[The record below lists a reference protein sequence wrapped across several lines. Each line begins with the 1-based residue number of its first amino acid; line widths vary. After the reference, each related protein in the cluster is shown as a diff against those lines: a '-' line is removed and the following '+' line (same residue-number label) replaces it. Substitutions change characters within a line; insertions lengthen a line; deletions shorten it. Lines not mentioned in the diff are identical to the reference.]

1 MTPKNEYKH
10 PVKQQATGARSTVLV
25 VDDDASVRESLHSL
39 LRSVGYDVEL
49 FQTVE
54 DLLDHRDDLAEAAC
68 LVLDVRLP
76 GQSGLELQR
85 TLMKAGIALPIV
97 FITGHGDV
105 PMSVAAMKAGATE
118 FLTKP
123 LRDQDL
129 LDAVARGA
137 EQTRARQAET
147 AALSELRQRFETL
160 SPREREVMA
169 LVCSGKMNK
178 QIAAE
183 LQISEITVKV
193 HRGRVMRKMQADSLP
208 ELVRL
213 ADRLAANGATV

>member
-1 MTPKNEYKH
+1 MIEE
-10 PVKQQATGARSTVLV
+10 ATSAGCTVFV

-39 LRSVGYDVEL
+39 LRSVGYGVKL
-49 FQTVE
+49 FQSVQ
-54 DLLDHRDDLAEAAC
+54 DLLDHGGGLAEAAC

-97 FITGHGDV
+97 FVTGHGDV
-105 PMSVAAMKAGATE
+105 PISVAAMKAGATE

-137 EQTRARQAET
+137 EQTQARQAET
-147 AALSELRQRFETL
+147 AALSALRQRFETL
-160 SPREREVMA
+160 SRREREVMG
-169 LVCSGKMNK
+169 LVCSGLLNK

-183 LQISEITVKV
+183 LQLSEITVKV
-193 HRGRVMRKMQADSLP
+193 HRGKVMRKMQAQSLP
-208 ELVRL
+208 ELVRF
-213 ADRLAANGATV
+213 ADRLATAPKA

>member
-1 MTPKNEYKH
+1 MIEE
-10 PVKQQATGARSTVLV
+10 ATSTGCTVFV

-39 LRSVGYDVEL
+39 LRSVGYGVKL
-49 FQTVE
+49 FQSVQ
-54 DLLDHRDDLAEAAC
+54 DLLDHGGGLAEAAC

-85 TLMKAGIALPIV
+85 TLTNAGIALPIV

-105 PMSVAAMKAGATE
+105 PMSVTAMKAGAIE

-123 LRDQDL
+123 FRDQDL
-129 LDAVARGA
+129 LDAVARGV
-137 EQTRARQAET
+137 EQTQALWAET

-183 LQISEITVKV
+183 LQLSEITVKV

>member
-1 MTPKNEYKH
+1 VIEETTTA
-10 PVKQQATGARSTVLV
+10 VSTVFV
-25 VDDDASVRESLHSL
+25 VDDDASIRQSLHSL
-39 LRSVGYDVEL
+39 LRAVGYDVKL
-49 FQTVE
+49 FQSVQ
-54 DLLDHRDDLAEAAC
+54 DLLDHRDGLAEAAC

-85 TLMKAGIALPIV
+85 RLANAGIALPIV

-105 PMSVAAMKAGATE
+105 PMSVAAMKAGAIE

-123 LRDQDL
+123 FRDQDL

-137 EQTRARQAET
+137 ERTRARQAET

-183 LQISEITVKV
+183 LGLSEITVKV
-193 HRGRVMRKMQADSLP
+193 HRGKVMRKMQADSLP

-213 ADRLAANGATV
+213 ADRLVADGTKV

>member
-1 MTPKNEYKH
+1 MTPKNEYEH
-10 PVKQQATGARSTVLV
+10 PVIQQATGARSTVLV

-39 LRSVGYDVEL
+39 LRSVGYDVGL

-54 DLLDHRDDLAEAAC
+54 DLLDHRDGLAEAAC

-105 PMSVAAMKAGATE
+105 PMSVAAMRAGATE

-147 AALSELRQRFETL
+147 AALLELRQRFETL
-160 SPREREVMA
+160 SPREREVMG
-169 LVCSGKMNK
+169 LVCSGLLNK
-178 QIAAE
+178 QIAQE
-183 LQISEITVKV
+183 LQLSEITVKV
-193 HRGRVMRKMQADSLP
+193 HRGKVMRKMQAQSLP
-208 ELVRL
+208 ELVRF
-213 ADRLAANGATV
+213 ADRLATAPME

>member
-1 MTPKNEYKH
+1 
-10 PVKQQATGARSTVLV
+10 
-25 VDDDASVRESLHSL
+25 
-39 LRSVGYDVEL
+39 
-49 FQTVE
+49 
-54 DLLDHRDDLAEAAC
+54 
-68 LVLDVRLP
+68 
-76 GQSGLELQR
+76 
-85 TLMKAGIALPIV
+85 
-97 FITGHGDV
+97 
-105 PMSVAAMKAGATE
+105 MKAGAIE

-123 LRDQDL
+123 FRDQDL
-129 LDAVARGA
+129 LDAVAHGV
-137 EQTRARQAET
+137 EQTQALWAET

>member
-1 MTPKNEYKH
+1 
-10 PVKQQATGARSTVLV
+10 VIQQATGARSTVLV

-54 DLLDHRDDLAEAAC
+54 DLLDHRDNLAEAAC

-85 TLMKAGIALPIV
+85 TLTNAGIALPIV

-105 PMSVAAMKAGATE
+105 PMSVTAMKAGAIE

-123 LRDQDL
+123 FRDQDL
-129 LDAVARGA
+129 LDAVVHGV
-137 EQTRARQAET
+137 EQTQALWAEA

-183 LQISEITVKV
+183 MQISEITVKV

>member
-1 MTPKNEYKH
+1 VIEE
-10 PVKQQATGARSTVLV
+10 ATSAGCTVFV

-39 LRSVGYDVEL
+39 LRSVGYGVKS
-49 FQTVE
+49 FQSVQ
-54 DLLDHRDDLAEAAC
+54 DLLDHGDGLAEAAC

-85 TLMKAGIALPIV
+85 TLTNAGIALPIV

-105 PMSVAAMKAGATE
+105 PMSVTAMKAGAIE

-123 LRDQDL
+123 FRDQDL
-129 LDAVARGA
+129 LDAVVHGV
-137 EQTRARQAET
+137 EQTQALWAEA

-169 LVCSGKMNK
+169 LVCSGKINK
-178 QIAAE
+178 QIATE
-183 LQISEITVKV
+183 MQISEITVKV

>member
-1 MTPKNEYKH
+1 
-10 PVKQQATGARSTVLV
+10 VIQQATGARSTVLV

-49 FQTVE
+49 FRTVE
-54 DLLDHRDDLAEAAC
+54 DLLDHRDNLAEAAC

-85 TLMKAGIALPIV
+85 TLTNAGIVLPIV

-105 PMSVAAMKAGATE
+105 PMSVTAMKAGAIE

-123 LRDQDL
+123 FRDQDL
-129 LDAVARGA
+129 LDAVVHGV
-137 EQTRARQAET
+137 EQTQALWAEA

-183 LQISEITVKV
+183 MQISEITVKV